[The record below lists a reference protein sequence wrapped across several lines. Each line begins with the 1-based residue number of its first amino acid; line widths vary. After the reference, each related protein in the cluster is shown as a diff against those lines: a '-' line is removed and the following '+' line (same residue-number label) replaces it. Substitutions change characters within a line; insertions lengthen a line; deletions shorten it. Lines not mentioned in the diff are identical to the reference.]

1 MIKSIGI
8 YRNTNKK
15 PNRCNF
21 GYFKA
26 TRKMRLIWLGPVFLI
41 VKI

>member
-1 MIKSIGI
+1 MIKSIGV

-21 GYFKA
+21 GYFKMS
-26 TRKMRLIWLGPVFLI
+26 KMRLIWLGPVFLI
-41 VKI
+41 VKS